1 MTHEPIDAAK
11 LAALVDGE
19 LPAEEAA
26 RIEAAA
32 AQDATLA
39 ARLKVARD
47 LRAGVAAAYGEVVA
61 EPVPE
66 RLLRAARGGGE
77 VVDLARV
84 RSARDRRGL
93 PPRLVRWGAV
103 AASVAAA
110 FLVGRLATP
119 SLGPPASIATDG
131 GGGMLAQGPLA
142 QALQTQLAAT
152 QSGDAPVKIGV
163 SFRAA
168 DGDYCRTFA
177 LKGASAVAGL
187 ACRRPSGWRIQIA
200 MAAPPAASATYR
212 LAGEETPAPV
222 LQAMDQ
228 MIQGAPLDA
237 VGEAKAKAAGW
248 RPKS

>member
-19 LPAEEAA
+19 LAADEVA

-32 AQDATLA
+32 AQDASLA

-47 LRAGVAAAYGEVVA
+47 LRHGVAAAYAEAAA

-66 RLLRAARGGGE
+66 RLLRAARGAGE

-84 RSARDRRGL
+84 RAGRDRRGL
-93 PPRLVRWGAV
+93 PRSLVQWGAL
-103 AASVAAA
+103 AASLAAA
-110 FLVGRLATP
+110 FVVGRLAAPRLSP
-119 SLGPPASIATDG
+119 SAVIGSDRSGA
-131 GGGMLAQGPLA
+131 MLAEGPLA

-152 QSGDAPVKIGV
+152 QSRDAPVKIGV
-163 SFRAA
+163 SFQAA
-168 DGDYCRTFA
+168 SGDFCRTFTTRG
-177 LKGASAVAGL
+177 GASLAGV
-187 ACRRPSGWRIQIA
+187 ACREPRGWRIQMA
-200 MAAPPAASATYR
+200 MAASPAAGSTYR

-228 MIQGAPLDA
+228 LIRGAPLDA
-237 VGEAKAKAAGW
+237 AGEASAKAAGW
-248 RPKS
+248 RPKP